1 MAFSK
6 IVNQLISIQANAS
19 DEDNFALEND
29 INFMVYKLYDF
40 TYDEVLTIDPK
51 TTITQQ
57 QYEL

>member
-1 MAFSK
+1 MALSK
-6 IVNQLISIQANAS
+6 IVNQLISIKANAS

-29 INFMVYKLYDF
+29 INFMVYKLYDL